1 MFNNNRPNPK
11 GPRPANNGL
20 SKLIFELSNLPGL
33 GERSAERMAFHIL
46 KMPAEAR
53 QALVESISSVKDIR
67 FCSKCFNLVS
77 PRPFPLPPRNNRDF
91 AVTVPAN
98 SAAAPQGERI
108 GEGEC
113 DICSDSS
120 RDRSVICVIE
130 QSEDLWKIEKTGAY
144 KGLYHILQ
152 GVISPLDNKG
162 PDDIT
167 LKQLVLRVKADK
179 PKEIILSTNPTVEGD
194 NTALYIQ
201 RELKNLPV
209 KITRLGRG
217 IPAGSNIEYLNKSV
231 LIDAL
236 RERKEQLYDA

>member
-1 MFNNNRPNPK
+1 MFNNNNRP
-11 GPRPANNGL
+11 NNGL
-20 SKLIFELSNLPGL
+20 SKLILELSQLPGL
-33 GERSAERMAFHIL
+33 GERSAERMAFYIL
-46 KMPAEAR
+46 KMPEAAR
-53 QALVESISSVKDIR
+53 QILADSIVAIKDIR
-67 FCSKCFNLVS
+67 FCSKCFNL
-77 PRPFPLPPRNNRDF
+77 
-91 AVTVPAN
+91 TVP
-98 SAAAPQGERI
+98 SGQVGAAANLSACGSPAQAG
-108 GEGEC
+108 GLC

-120 RDRSVICVIE
+120 RDRAVICVVE

-162 PDDIT
+162 TEDIT
-167 LKQLVLRVKADK
+167 FRQLIQRVKTDK

-201 RELKNLPV
+201 RELRAVPV

-236 RERKEQLYDA
+236 RERKEQIYDA

>member
-1 MFNNNRPNPK
+1 MFNKAPK
-11 GPRPANNGL
+11 DANGL
-20 SKLIFELSNLPGL
+20 SNLIFQLSRLPGL

-53 QALVESISSVKDIR
+53 QALLESINSVKDIK
-67 FCSKCFNLVS
+67 FCSKCFNLTG
-77 PRPFPLPPRNNRDF
+77 LPTPMGIGGQ
-91 AVTVPAN
+91 AG
-98 SAAAPQGERI
+98 AASNGL
-108 GEGEC
+108 C

-120 RDRSVICVIE
+120 RDRAVICVVE

-167 LKQLVLRVKADK
+167 FRQLIQRVKADK
-179 PKEIILSTNPTVEGD
+179 PKEIILSTNATVEGD

-201 RELKNLPV
+201 RELKTLAV
-209 KITRLGRG
+209 RITRLGRG
-217 IPAGSNIEYLNKSV
+217 IPSGSNIEYLNKAV

-236 RERKEQLYDA
+236 RERKEQVYDA

>member
-1 MFNNNRPNPK
+1 MFNKTPK
-11 GPRPANNGL
+11 DVKGL
-20 SKLIFELSNLPGL
+20 SNLIFQLSNLPGL

-67 FCSKCFNLVS
+67 FCSKCFNLVG
-77 PRPFPLPPRNNRDF
+77 LP
-91 AVTVPAN
+91 TVPAGQVGAG
-98 SAAAPQGERI
+98 SDGL
-108 GEGEC
+108 C

-120 RDRSVICVIE
+120 RDRAAICVVE

-144 KGLYHILQ
+144 RGLYHILQ

-162 PDDIT
+162 PNDIT
-167 LKQLVLRVKADK
+167 LRQLIQRVKADK
-179 PKEIILSTNPTVEGD
+179 TRELILSTNPTVEGD

-201 RELKNLPV
+201 RELKSLPV

-236 RERKEQLYDA
+236 RERKEQVYDA

>member
-1 MFNNNRPNPK
+1 MLNNNRPNPK
-11 GPRPANNGL
+11 GPCPANNGL

-46 KMPAEAR
+46 KMPDSAR
-53 QALVESISSVKDIR
+53 QALLESINSVKDIK
-67 FCSKCFNLVS
+67 FCSKCFNLTG
-77 PRPFPLPPRNNRDF
+77 LPTPMGIGGQAGAASNLS
-91 AVTVPAN
+91 AVPNTTQA
-98 SAAAPQGERI
+98 G
-108 GEGEC
+108 GLC

-120 RDRSVICVIE
+120 RDRAVICVVE

-167 LKQLVLRVKADK
+167 LRQLIQRVKADS
-179 PKEIILSTNPTVEGD
+179 PKEIILSTNATVEGD

-201 RELKNLPV
+201 RALKTLAV

-217 IPAGSNIEYLNKSV
+217 IPSGSNIEYLNKAV

-236 RERKEQLYDA
+236 RERKEQVYDA

>member
-1 MFNNNRPNPK
+1 MLNK
-11 GPRPANNGL
+11 TPRDTNGL
-20 SKLIFELSNLPGL
+20 SSLIFQLSQLPGL
-33 GERSAERMAFHIL
+33 GERSAERLAFHIL

-67 FCSKCFNLVS
+67 FCSKCFNLTGLPTVLLGQVGAVS
-77 PRPFPLPPRNNRDF
+77 NGL
-91 AVTVPAN
+91 
-98 SAAAPQGERI
+98 
-108 GEGEC
+108 C

-120 RDRSVICVIE
+120 RDRLVICVIE

-167 LKQLVLRVKADK
+167 LRQLVQRVRADK

-201 RELKNLPV
+201 RELKTLPV

-236 RERKEQLYDA
+236 RERKEQVYDA

>member
-1 MFNNNRPNPK
+1 MLSK
-11 GPRPANNGL
+11 TPRNANGL
-20 SKLIFELSNLPGL
+20 SNLIFHLSNLPGL

-46 KMPAEAR
+46 KMPVEAR
-53 QALVESISSVKDIR
+53 QALLDSINSVKDIK
-67 FCSKCFNLVS
+67 FCSKCFNL
-77 PRPFPLPPRNNRDF
+77 
-91 AVTVPAN
+91 TG
-98 SAAAPQGERI
+98 AASTEL
-108 GEGEC
+108 C
-113 DICSDSS
+113 DICSDNS
-120 RDRSVICVIE
+120 RDRAIICVVE
-130 QSEDLWKIEKTGAY
+130 QSEGLWKIEKTGAY

-167 LKQLVLRVKADK
+167 LRQLIQRVKADK
-179 PKEIILSTNPTVEGD
+179 IREIILSTNPTVEGD

-201 RELKNLPV
+201 RELKTLPV

-236 RERKEQLYDA
+236 RERKEQIYDA

>member
-1 MFNNNRPNPK
+1 MFNK
-11 GPRPANNGL
+11 TSKDANGL
-20 SKLIFELSNLPGL
+20 SNLIFQLSNLPGL

-53 QALVESISSVKDIR
+53 QALVESISSVKDIK
-67 FCSKCFNLVS
+67 FCSKCFNLTG
-77 PRPFPLPPRNNRDF
+77 
-91 AVTVPAN
+91 AVAN
-98 SAAAPQGERI
+98 GL
-108 GEGEC
+108 C
-113 DICSDSS
+113 DICSDNS

-162 PDDIT
+162 PDDVT
-167 LKQLVLRVKADK
+167 LKQLVQRVRADK
-179 PKEIILSTNPTVEGD
+179 PREIILSTNPTVEGD

-201 RELKNLPV
+201 RELRTLPV

-236 RERKEQLYDA
+236 RERKEQVYDA

>member
-1 MFNNNRPNPK
+1 MFNNSNRP
-11 GPRPANNGL
+11 NNGL
-20 SKLIFELSNLPGL
+20 SKLISELSRLPGL

-53 QALVESISSVKDIR
+53 QALLESINSVKDIK
-67 FCSKCFNLVS
+67 FCSKCFNLTGAPMPS
-77 PRPFPLPPRNNRDF
+77 DAERSAREQR
-91 AVTVPAN
+91 
-98 SAAAPQGERI
+98 SAASNLPAPSGVRQAG
-108 GEGEC
+108 GLCG
-113 DICSDSS
+113 ICSDSS
-120 RDRSVICVIE
+120 RDRAVICVVE

-167 LKQLVLRVKADK
+167 LKALIQRVKADR
-179 PKEIILSTNPTVEGD
+179 PKEIILSTNATVEGD

-201 RELKNLPV
+201 RELNPLAI

-217 IPAGSNIEYLNKSV
+217 IPSGSNIEYLNKAV

-236 RERKEQLYDA
+236 RERKEQVYDG